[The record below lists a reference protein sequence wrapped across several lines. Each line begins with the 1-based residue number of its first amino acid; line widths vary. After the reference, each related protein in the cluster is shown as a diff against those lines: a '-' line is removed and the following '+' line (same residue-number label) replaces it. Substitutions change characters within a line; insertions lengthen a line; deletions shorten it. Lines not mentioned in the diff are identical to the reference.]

1 MLPYAL
7 IRPVLFA
14 LDAERAHNLAIQAL
28 KLGLVPARRI
38 KPDPALAVDML
49 GLHFANPL
57 GLAAGF
63 DKNAQAV
70 DALAGLGF
78 GFVEVGS
85 LTPLAQE
92 GNPKPRLFRLAQ
104 DRAVINRFGFNNQ
117 GHAAAL
123 PRLQSRKV
131 NCVLGV
137 NVGANKDAADRMADY
152 ALGLERFNDVADYLT
167 VNISSP
173 NTPGLRT
180 LQSRAELETLLS
192 RISQTRAK
200 LANPKPVF
208 LKIAPDLE
216 TAELEDIARLTEGGA
231 VQGILLSNTTITR
244 PDSLRSLAKSETGGL
259 SGKPL
264 FELSTRKLAQL
275 AKLTKLPLIG
285 VGGVSD
291 ADTDWE
297 KLRAGASLIQLYS
310 ALTYGGPEL
319 VAQILTGLS
328 ARLRREGFTHISQV
342 TGTGLADWS

>member
-28 KLGLVPARRI
+28 KSGLVPAARL
-38 KPDPALAVDML
+38 KADAALEVELL
-49 GLHFANPL
+49 GLRFANPV

-63 DKNAQAV
+63 DKNAEAV
-70 DALAGLGF
+70 DALARLGF

-85 LTPLAQE
+85 LTPKPQP
-92 GNPKPRLFRLAQ
+92 GNARPRLFRLAE
-104 DRAVINRFGFNNQ
+104 DRAVINRFGFNNE

-123 PRLQSRKV
+123 HHLRGRRAKCL
-131 NCVLGV
+131 LGV

-152 ALGLERFNDVADYLT
+152 ALGLATFNDVADYLT

-180 LQSRAELETLLS
+180 LQSRAELETLLA
-192 RISQTRAK
+192 RIADTRAK
-200 LANPKPVF
+200 ITNPKPVL

-216 TAELEDIARLTEGGA
+216 QEELEDIARLTEGGA
-231 VQGILLSNTTITR
+231 VDGIILSNTTITR
-244 PDSLRSLAKSETGGL
+244 PETLRSPHRREMGGL
-259 SGKPL
+259 SGTPL
-264 FELSTRKLAQL
+264 FELSTRKLAAL

-291 ADTDWE
+291 AETAWQ

-310 ALTYGGPEL
+310 ALIYGGPGL
-319 VAQILTGLS
+319 VAEIIAGLS
-328 ARLRREGFTHISQV
+328 TRLRREGFTHVSEV

>member
-14 LDAERAHNLAIQAL
+14 LDAERAHDLAIQVL

-38 KPDPALAVDML
+38 KPDTALAVDML

-123 PRLQSRKV
+123 PRLQSR
-131 NCVLGV
+131 
-137 NVGANKDAADRMADY
+137 
-152 ALGLERFNDVADYLT
+152 
-167 VNISSP
+167 
-173 NTPGLRT
+173 
-180 LQSRAELETLLS
+180 
-192 RISQTRAK
+192 
-200 LANPKPVF
+200 
-208 LKIAPDLE
+208 
-216 TAELEDIARLTEGGA
+216 
-231 VQGILLSNTTITR
+231 
-244 PDSLRSLAKSETGGL
+244 
-259 SGKPL
+259 
-264 FELSTRKLAQL
+264 
-275 AKLTKLPLIG
+275 
-285 VGGVSD
+285 
-291 ADTDWE
+291 
-297 KLRAGASLIQLYS
+297 
-310 ALTYGGPEL
+310 
-319 VAQILTGLS
+319 
-328 ARLRREGFTHISQV
+328 
-342 TGTGLADWS
+342 

>member
-1 MLPYAL
+1 M
-7 IRPVLFA
+7 
-14 LDAERAHNLAIQAL
+14 
-28 KLGLVPARRI
+28 
-38 KPDPALAVDML
+38 
-49 GLHFANPL
+49 
-57 GLAAGF
+57 
-63 DKNAQAV
+63 
-70 DALAGLGF
+70 
-78 GFVEVGS
+78 
-85 LTPLAQE
+85 
-92 GNPKPRLFRLAQ
+92 
-104 DRAVINRFGFNNQ
+104 
-117 GHAAAL
+117 
-123 PRLQSRKV
+123 PRLQSRKA

-231 VQGILLSNTTITR
+231 VQAILLSNTTITR

-291 ADTDWE
+291 ADTAWE